1 MLMQAVESYLE
12 FRRALGF
19 SLQSDGYRLKGFAR
33 HAIVRGQSHV
43 IAQTAIEWA
52 GSTASPEERARRLRT
67 VVGFA
72 RFAHAEDER
81 HEVPA
86 DDVFHWTRRRRP
98 AYIFD
103 PQDIGRLV
111 ASARHIDP
119 QGSLRSLGLSALF
132 ALLAATGLRI
142 REALRLRL
150 SDVTSDGLVV
160 RGTKFRKSR
169 LVPLH
174 PTAAA
179 GLGRYLEQRQVFG
192 PADDH
197 VFLNRHGRPL
207 SCESARDAFRQLVG
221 RLGLLPGGCE
231 HPRPRLHSF
240 RHTFA
245 VRALES
251 CPNQRDAV
259 GRHLVALSTYLGHG
273 SVASTYWYLEAT
285 PELLGDIAHACES
298 YVKEVAP

>member
-12 FRRALGF
+12 LKRALGF
-19 SLQSDGYRLKGFAR
+19 SYQGEGYRLKSFAR
-33 HAIVRGQSHV
+33 HAINCGQSHV

-52 GSTASPEERARRLRT
+52 GSTASLAERARRLRV

-72 RFAHAEDER
+72 RFAHAEDAR

-86 DDVFHWTRRRRP
+86 DDVFYATRRRRA
-98 AYIFD
+98 AYIFE
-103 PQDIGRLV
+103 PHDIGRLV
-111 ASARHIDP
+111 ASARDIKP
-119 QGSLRSLGLSALF
+119 IGSLRSLGLSTLF

-150 SDVTSDGLVV
+150 SDVTSDGLVI
-160 RGTKFRKSR
+160 RETKFRKSR

-179 GLGRYLEQRQVFG
+179 GLGRYLEQRRTFC
-192 PADDH
+192 PEDDH
-197 VFLNRHGRPL
+197 LFLNRHGRPM
-207 SCESARDAFRQLVG
+207 SRDSARDAFRQLVG
-221 RLGLLPGGCE
+221 LLGLLPGGSE
-231 HPRPRLHSF
+231 QPRPRLYSLRHS
-240 RHTFA
+240 FA

-285 PELLGDIAHACES
+285 PELLSDIAQACQT
-298 YVKEVAP
+298 YVQEVIP